1 MQPRHHTVFMA
12 KASTTELFNCTPEQ
26 FFKIISD
33 YEKYH
38 EFLAEVKKCTV
49 LKTEGTR
56 KLVEYNVSV
65 VKTFKYSL
73 WMTENAPYGVSW
85 ELASGDVFKTSVG
98 SWKLENEAGKTRATY
113 TVEATFG
120 MFVPGPIA
128 NALVSVNLPNMMSSY
143 HKRVKQVYGV

>member
-1 MQPRHHTVFMA
+1 MA
-12 KASTTELFNCTPEQ
+12 KASTTEVFNCTPEQ

-38 EFLAEVKKCTV
+38 EFLPEVKKCTV
-49 LKTEGTR
+49 LKMEGSR

-65 VKTFKYSL
+65 VKSFKYSL
-73 WMTENAPYGVSW
+73 WMTENAPQTITW

-113 TVEATFG
+113 SVEATFG

-143 HKRVKQVYGV
+143 HKRVKQLYGV

>member
-1 MQPRHHTVFMA
+1 MA
-12 KASTTELFNCTPEQ
+12 KASTTEVFNCTPEQ

-49 LKTEGTR
+49 LKTEGPK

-65 VKTFKYSL
+65 MKTFKYNL
-73 WMTENAPYGVSW
+73 WMTEDAPRGISW

-143 HKRVKQVYGV
+143 HKRVKQIYGV